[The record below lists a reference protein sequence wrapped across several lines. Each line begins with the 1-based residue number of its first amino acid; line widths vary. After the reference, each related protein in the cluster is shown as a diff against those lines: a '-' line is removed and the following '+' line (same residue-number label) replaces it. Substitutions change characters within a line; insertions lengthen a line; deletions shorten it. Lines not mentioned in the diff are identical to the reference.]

1 MSLSE
6 KSEALKE
13 GARVEAKRLGHRYVG
28 TEHILLAVSREP
40 DTRVSEILIELGL
53 EPKILQEQIDAFVIS
68 AGPLQTDEDIPFSP
82 RAQRAFD
89 RAVEGA
95 DLLGAPAA
103 EPEHLLLA
111 LAHDE
116 DVVAARVL
124 EVFGIDYA
132 SIRRF
137 LV

>member
-6 KSEALKE
+6 NSEALKE
-13 GARVEAKRLGHRYVG
+13 GARIEAKRLGHRYVG

-40 DTRVSEILIELGL
+40 NTKVSEILIELDL
-53 EPKILQEQIDAFVIS
+53 EPKVLQDQVDAFVLS
-68 AGPLQTDEDIPFSP
+68 AGPLQTDENIPFSP
-82 RAQRAFD
+82 RARRAFD
-89 RAVEGA
+89 RAVKEA
-95 DLLGAPAA
+95 DLLCAPAA
-103 EPEHLLLA
+103 EPEHVLLA
-111 LAHDE
+111 LAQDE
-116 DVVAARVL
+116 DVVSARVL

>member
-1 MSLSE
+1 MPLSE

-13 GARVEAKRLGHRYVG
+13 GARIEAKRLGHRYVG

-40 DTRVSEILIELGL
+40 DTKVSEILIELDL
-53 EPKILQEQIDAFVIS
+53 EPKVLQDQVDAFVIS

-89 RAVEGA
+89 RAVEEA

-103 EPEHLLLA
+103 GPEHLLLA
-111 LAHDE
+111 LAQDE
-116 DVVAARVL
+116 DVVSARVL